1 MPTYLF
7 YDLETTGLN
16 PAFDQ
21 ILQFAAIRT
30 DEAFR
35 EMERHELLVQLR
47 PDVIPSPG
55 AMLAHGIPIVKTLS
69 GISEYEATQKIH
81 ALLNQ
86 PGTISLGY
94 NTLGFD
100 NDFLRFAFHR
110 NLLPPY
116 THQYA
121 NDCGR
126 MDLLP
131 MVIIYW
137 LYKSAVLR
145 WPEVDGRVSLKL
157 EHLKEANR
165 LADGLAHDALVDVQA
180 CLELAKRL
188 AREKDI
194 WSYLGDYFNKSD
206 DLSRINKLPP
216 LSDALPDSY
225 KFGLVVD
232 IDFGYKNN
240 FQVPVLSL
248 GHSLRYSNQSLWLR
262 LDQPNLLETTAETVG
277 ETTRV
282 IRKKYGEPGLLLPPY
297 ERYLAKIDSER
308 ARILEENQTWLV
320 EHPEL
325 LETIS
330 RYYREYAYPE
340 VAEIDADAI
349 LYQMEFFSDADEEL
363 CRQFHSVSLSEKI
376 NMVDNFASP
385 VARELARRILFRNY
399 SHGLSDIFKAALQN
413 FMNKINPESS
423 KEALRD
429 YKGNKRL
436 TPARALLQIKKLRD
450 DDTLMDSQRTKLG
463 ELEAYLR
470 SRFTIYEEEDDS
482 ENEGT
487 ESANSTSE
495 I

>member
-1 MPTYLF
+1 M
-7 YDLETTGLN
+7 
-16 PAFDQ
+16 
-21 ILQFAAIRT
+21 I
-30 DEAFR
+30 
-35 EMERHELLVQLR
+35 
-47 PDVIPSPG
+47 
-55 AMLAHGIPIVKTLS
+55 AHSISIARSLS
-69 GISEYEATQKIH
+69 GICEYEAIQKIH

-137 LYKSAVLR
+137 LYKSAVLQ
-145 WPEVDGRVSLKL
+145 WPEIDGRVSLKL

-165 LADGLAHDALVDVQA
+165 LAEGIAHDALVDVQA

-188 AREKDI
+188 AHEQTI
-194 WSYLGDYFNKSD
+194 WNYLGDYFNKSD
-206 DLSRINKLPP
+206 DLSRITKLPP
-216 LSDALPDSY
+216 LSEALPDFY

-232 IDFGYKNN
+232 VDFGYKNN
-240 FQVPVLSL
+240 FQVPVLCL

-262 LDQPNLLETTAETVG
+262 LDLPNLRETTAETIG
-277 ETTRV
+277 KTTRV

-297 ERYLAKIDSER
+297 DRYLAKIDAER
-308 ARILEENQTWLV
+308 AQILEESKTWLV
-320 EHPEL
+320 QNPEL
-325 LETIS
+325 LEKIS
-330 RYYREYAYPE
+330 LYYREFVYPE

-349 LYQMEFFSDADEEL
+349 LYQMEFFSEAAAKL
-363 CRQFHSVSLSEKI
+363 CRQFHSASWPEK
-376 NMVDNFASP
+376 MKLVDGFASP

-399 SHGLSDIFKAALQN
+399 SQGLSENFKPALQD
-413 FMNKINPESS
+413 FMNKINPPSS
-423 KEALRD
+423 KAALRD

-436 TPARALLQIKKLRD
+436 TPGRALRQIKKLRE
-450 DDTLMDSQRTKLG
+450 DDTLMESQRNKLD
-463 ELEAYLR
+463 ELEAYFCTH
-470 SRFTIYEEEDDS
+470 FTIHEEEDDS

-487 ESANSTSE
+487 ESANSISE